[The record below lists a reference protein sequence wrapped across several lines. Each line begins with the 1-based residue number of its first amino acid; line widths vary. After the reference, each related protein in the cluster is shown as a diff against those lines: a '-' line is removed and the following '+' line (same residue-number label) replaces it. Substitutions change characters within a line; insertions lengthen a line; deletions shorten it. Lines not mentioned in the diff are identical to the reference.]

1 MGCCVVEVLKSLFEV
16 KVLCGG
22 DEYYCERAGAPRS
35 IDVVNWLFVTRT
47 KNFVS

>member
-1 MGCCVVEVLKSLFEV
+1 MGCCVLEVLKSLFEV

-22 DEYYCERAGAPRS
+22 RERYCERAGAPRS
-35 IDVVNWLFVTRT
+35 IDVVNWLFMTRI